1 MTVTSLSFEMIPSE
15 NVQGKMPVS
24 RKRDRPSTA
33 HEAIALQS
41 ITLDEISTADCE
53 MFADLQTSAG
63 NLDNAPEIDRSGQIL
78 LDQRFLSFC
87 V

>member
-1 MTVTSLSFEMIPSE
+1 
-15 NVQGKMPVS
+15 MPVS
-24 RKRDRPSTA
+24 RKQDRPETA
-33 HEAIALQS
+33 HEAIALQQS

-53 MFADLQTSAG
+53 MFADLQTSAR

-78 LDQRFLSFC
+78 LNQRFLPFC